1 MAENPTLVRPSRVE
15 IGGASS
21 SGLPRDTQGREVR
34 LNPDSFPDA
43 VRLNP
48 DSFPDAVNAS
58 STDFWAQAT
67 PRRIRHSA
75 KTRPVL
81 DPATVLGREPVLNQE
96 DLDASRDNGQEPE
109 HPAELIPRV
118 FPELRF
124 VSPRGRKLSL
134 TKSHICR
141 SKAGVPLV
149 WPDVV

>member
-21 SGLPRDTQGREVR
+21 SGLPRDTQGREIR

-43 VRLNP
+43 R
-48 DSFPDAVNAS
+48 NAS

-67 PRRIRHSA
+67 PRRIRHRA

-96 DLDASRDNGQEPE
+96 DLDASRDNGQEPD

-124 VSPRGRKLSL
+124 VNPRGRKLSL

-141 SKAGVPLV
+141 SKVGVPLV